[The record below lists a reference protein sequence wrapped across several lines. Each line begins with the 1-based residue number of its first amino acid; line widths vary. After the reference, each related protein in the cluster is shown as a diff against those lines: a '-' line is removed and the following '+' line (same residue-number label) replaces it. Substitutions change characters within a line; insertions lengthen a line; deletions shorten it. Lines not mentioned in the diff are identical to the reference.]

1 MPRIASVSVCIARV
15 PLDSAVVFS
24 TRTATAR
31 EYCLVRIE
39 SVDGVVGIG
48 YCDAVNG
55 SGRLLSVAVTDL
67 LGPRLLGQES
77 LRVEG
82 LRQEMCQGRCCRGG
96 SVR

>member
-48 YCDAVNG
+48 YCDAVN
-55 SGRLLSVAVTDL
+55 S
-67 LGPRLLGQES
+67 
-77 LRVEG
+77 
-82 LRQEMCQGRCCRGG
+82 
-96 SVR
+96 